1 MFNEKGER
9 KNSITIDG
17 AIYVLSPEE
26 EINAH
31 HQRFNSEKKI
41 LEDKIKNLEKKTKEQ
56 EEDLKN
62 REMVLNIKEHVLDKM
77 TRHNHDISE
86 EDKINIQ
93 VKLNFISNPFRGD
106 SGYND
111 EMSANFDS
119 FEQIIPYI
127 KEKVYQEIDRH
138 STHTYD
144 YCHVVIDTHYTEQF
158 KGKTVKMEIPELSF
172 DFKIESCENLVPEKI
187 VDLFLDN

>member
-26 EINAH
+26 EINKH
-31 HQRFNSEKKI
+31 HQKFNSEKKI
-41 LEDKIKNLEKKTKEQ
+41 LEDKIKDLEKKTQEQ

-62 REMVLNIKEHVLDKM
+62 REMVQNITDHVLNKM
-77 TRHNHDISE
+77 IRNNHDISE
-86 EDKINIQ
+86 EDKISMQ
-93 VKLNFISNPFRGD
+93 VKLNFISTPFRGD
-106 SGYND
+106 SGYNE
-111 EMSANFDS
+111 EMSANFNS
-119 FEQIIPYI
+119 FEGILPYI

-138 STHTYD
+138 NTHTYD
-144 YCHVVIDTHYTEQF
+144 YCRVIIDTHYTEQF

-172 DFKIESCENLVPEKI
+172 DFKVETCKDLVPEKI